1 MIEQVFNSGY
11 KIVKAKA
18 GNSGAYGQGKAEKK
32 VIHRHSTRH
41 AQKQEA
47 QNKQKEVE
55 DAEAAEEVP
64 EDAAPKEVEV
74 TKDSMTGRE
83 AFFALVGIKMMSLS
97 QKYNRKLEELH
108 GLFYTVSCDWKQLEL
123 LLQADE
129 NAPEQTSN
137 LQWGVLEDLAV
148 RDDLE
153 SEAFKHVV
161 DQRGHSEV
169 MKRRSFLEVEN

>member
-1 MIEQVFNSGY
+1 
-11 KIVKAKA
+11 
-18 GNSGAYGQGKAEKK
+18 
-32 VIHRHSTRH
+32 
-41 AQKQEA
+41 
-47 QNKQKEVE
+47 
-55 DAEAAEEVP
+55 
-64 EDAAPKEVEV
+64 
-74 TKDSMTGRE
+74 MTGRE

-148 RDDLE
+148 RDDLD

-161 DQRGHSEV
+161 D
-169 MKRRSFLEVEN
+169 

>member
-1 MIEQVFNSGY
+1 M
-11 KIVKAKA
+11 
-18 GNSGAYGQGKAEKK
+18 
-32 VIHRHSTRH
+32 IHRHSTRH

-47 QNKQKEVE
+47 KDKQKEVD
-55 DAEAAEEVP
+55 DAEVAEEVP
-64 EDAAPKEVEV
+64 EDTTPKEVEV

-129 NAPEQTSN
+129 NAPE
-137 LQWGVLEDLAV
+137 
-148 RDDLE
+148 
-153 SEAFKHVV
+153 
-161 DQRGHSEV
+161 
-169 MKRRSFLEVEN
+169 